1 MKKSKFWNI
10 TANDNDAPASLLLY
24 GELSNETWFGD
35 EVTPRA
41 FHDDLQSLGG
51 KDIEVHIN
59 SPGGDVFAGQAI
71 YNQLKAYA
79 GKVKVV
85 IDGMCAS
92 AATIVAM
99 AGDVIIMP
107 SNAIFMIHNPMVG
120 VCDYYINEQ
129 DLSRLNDSLK
139 AIKQTIVNVYMSRV
153 KNLTEKQI
161 SRMMDAETWMTADEA
176 ISYGFADVIDDTVDV
191 NNAVFANCVNYAQ
204 GKYKNFTPTKV
215 GRKERESVT
224 IEDIKA
230 LIQGKQ
236 STEEAV
242 GAAVKVERERISA
255 LNAMRDGSECI
266 NQMVDYAIENDVKPE
281 NIQAF
286 VDIVKAQVKTAP
298 ATDKGLQELK
308 ALIVD
313 QMKSGA
319 ADIVPVPA
327 VGRQEGKDSAKQN
340 TEDVIAAMQKYIK

>member
-10 TANDNDAPASLLLY
+10 TANDNDTPASLLLY

-71 YNQLKAYA
+71 YSQLKAYA
-79 GKVKVV
+79 GEVKVV

-99 AGDVIIMP
+99 AGDVITMP

-120 VCDYYINEQ
+120 VCDYLNEQ
-129 DLSRLNDSLK
+129 DLSRMTDSLK

-153 KNLTEKQI
+153 KNLTEKQVGK
-161 SRMMDAETWMTADEA
+161 MMDAETWLTADEA
-176 ISYGFADVIDDTVDV
+176 ISYGFADVIDDAMDV
-191 NNAVFANCVNYAQ
+191 NNSVFANCVNYAQ
-204 GKYKNFTPTKV
+204 GKYKNFAPPKKE
-215 GRKERESVT
+215 RKERESVT

-255 LNAMRDGSECI
+255 LNAMRDGSACI
-266 NQMVDYAIENDVKPE
+266 NQMVDYAINNDIKPE

-298 ATDKGLQELK
+298 AADKGLQELK
-308 ALIVD
+308 DLIVD

-319 ADIVPVPA
+319 ADIAPVPA
-327 VGRQEGKDSAKQN
+327 DGRQEGKDSAKQN
-340 TEDVIAAMQKYIK
+340 LEAVVAAMQKIVK